1 MRKPLKKRRIRS
13 FDQLKTEDGINEPD
27 PDPETSASVDK
38 RSQTMNPP
46 TASAD
51 PGAEG
56 SSSNDDR
63 RRQTP
68 TRRPSEFRLSDQ
80 SAALLRG
87 SQRKRAP
94 ITTCIAE
101 FPLQPLRRSLRK
113 KKPVTTRADETSG
126 KRPTHSLN
134 PVSASDSESDSGQ
147 ETALQTPE
155 VRDFEVRCEQCQKV
169 ILRRSMRRHMR
180 DRHNNPDWVAAH
192 HRQELASEE
201 GLGIREELRRVRENE
216 YRLKGQLARS
226 EAELQ
231 HL

>member
-1 MRKPLKKRRIRS
+1 
-13 FDQLKTEDGINEPD
+13 
-27 PDPETSASVDK
+27 
-38 RSQTMNPP
+38 MNPP

-68 TRRPSEFRLSDQ
+68 TRRPSESRLSDQ

-126 KRPTHSLN
+126 KRPTHSVN

-192 HRQELASEE
+192 HRQELASEK
-201 GLGIREELRRVRENE
+201 GLSIREELSRVRENE